1 MLLGF
6 GKYLSLINTLGDPA
20 DAYLKV
26 GLTQWLPG
34 EEAGMLMKSV
44 NGMDSFGSE
53 TCRSQTDLRKAG
65 T

>member
-1 MLLGF
+1 MLFGF
-6 GKYLSLINTLGDPA
+6 GKYLPLINTLEDPA
-20 DAYLKV
+20 GAYLKA
-26 GLTQWLPG
+26 GLAQWLPG

-53 TCRSQTDLRKAG
+53 TCQSQTNLRKAG